1 MCGYGHGIMGAAVTV
16 HSEESYNKTMSQI
29 EKGNAKLAGYKIT
42 LEDVSLRRVEKEGFA
57 AATFSD
63 EELGDISLVLD
74 MEINEKLLSKG
85 LAREITRRVQSKRK
99 DLDLDLEDTITL
111 NVWLSEN
118 SPKLNSSDWGY
129 VKSETR
135 ASSSDLQYNSP
146 SKEYE
151 SFEVDELKIYFNLKK
166 NN

>member
-1 MCGYGHGIMGAAVTV
+1 MTPYPILKSVTPKLMPYEIAPT
-16 HSEESYNKTMSQI
+16 STFATEES
-29 EKGNAKLAGYKIT
+29 
-42 LEDVSLRRVEKEGFA
+42 
-57 AATFSD
+57 
-63 EELGDISLVLD
+63 GDISLVLD
-74 MEINEKLLSKG
+74 MVLNDTLLSKG

-118 SPKLNSSDWGY
+118 SPKLNSSDWEY

-135 ASSSDLQYNSP
+135 ASSSDLQYASP
-146 SKEYE
+146 SEESE

-166 NN
+166 N